1 MPHFRRHFRHETRLP
16 VEIESP
22 QKPGRIA
29 VARNVSQGGLLLG
42 TPSKFA
48 PGQRV
53 RVRFRTRHDGPR
65 YELPGTIVRAGRDAN
80 GEWLS
85 RLIAVEFD
93 RAFDERRVNEIA
105 ENYQLCF

>member
-1 MPHFRRHFRHETRLP
+1 MAHVRRHSRYETRLP

-22 QKPGRIA
+22 AKPGRVA
-29 VARNVSQGGLLLG
+29 VAKNVSQGGLLLG
-42 TPSKFA
+42 TPSRFA

-53 RVRFRTRHDGPR
+53 RVRFRTRKDGPQ
-65 YELPGTIVRAGRDAN
+65 YELPGTIVRAGRDAH

-93 RAFDERRVNEIA
+93 RSFAERRVSEIA
-105 ENYQLCF
+105 ENYRIWP

>member
-1 MPHFRRHFRHETRLP
+1 MAHLRRHSRYEARLP

-22 QKPGRIA
+22 AKPGRIA

-42 TPSKFA
+42 TPSRFA
-48 PGQRV
+48 AGQRV
-53 RVRFRTRHDGPR
+53 RVRFRTRRDGPQ

-85 RLIAVEFD
+85 RLVAVEFD
-93 RAFDERRVNEIA
+93 RTVNERRIHEIA
-105 ENYQLCF
+105 QNYRLYF